1 MDIEFTNNIEATI
14 EEYINKTG
22 TNKAWIANQLGM
34 SRQRLYGLIQAKN
47 PNIITLIKLSSILH
61 CTVNDL
67 YKYKIK

>member
-1 MDIEFTNNIEATI
+1 MQIEFTNNIEIKI

-22 TNKAWIANQLGM
+22 TNKTWIANQLGM

-47 PNIITLIKLSSILH
+47 PNIITLIKLSLILH